1 MKLIFRHLM
10 RNCKLAPEWELR
22 FCFGTDFPD
31 LVQCVHIYID
41 SRIGIYLRFDIY
53 EVLIFCIKKI
63 HQFAASYYNMSF
75 ITEELK
81 NLLSMEGKTLEKVVY
96 YYWQNRAKQGEEFEY
111 IDTIGFFLSENQSLF
126 VRYDESC
133 EGICIPQFDLE
144 LENKKL
150 MAEFAGALFIKD
162 RDRSS
167 SVLWRDLVGRQ
178 IDQVL
183 IEENSNKQLML
194 EIGGQDIL
202 IEAGLEGLDIGI
214 FEEE

>member
-1 MKLIFRHLM
+1 LL
-10 RNCKLAPEWELR
+10 
-22 FCFGTDFPD
+22 FPV
-31 LVQCVHIYID
+31 LVPCSHKFFD
-41 SRIGIYLRFDIY
+41 SSFGIYPQFDIY
-53 EVLIFCIKKI
+53 KVLVFSIKKI
-63 HQFAASYYNMSF
+63 HQFAASYYTMSF

-81 NLLSMEGKTLEKVVY
+81 NLLSIEGKTLEKIVY
-96 YYWQNRAKQGEEFEY
+96 YYWQNRAKKGEEFEY
-111 IDTIGFFLSENQSLF
+111 IDTIGFFLSNNQSLF
-126 VRYDESC
+126 IRYDEAC
-133 EGICIPQFDLE
+133 EGICVPHFDLE
-144 LENKKL
+144 LENKNL
-150 MAEFAGALFIKD
+150 MAEFSGALFIKE

-167 SVLWRDLVGRQ
+167 SVLWRDLVGKQ